1 MLHDLLHHD
10 YSHINLRQVPT
21 TAALVEQKLRSMTPN
36 ERWWFQKLAEG
47 RLLPDHDA
55 WVPDVPKVALYQDY
69 IGTLGKIGVRHKSV
83 ETELGMFLAKMLR
96 AEALDSCR
104 KIALVPTGCG
114 RSDDGHSRRL
124 AHWRFPSLAECR
136 EAFDQLSGTA
146 HAWDDAENDE
156 EGA

>member
-104 KIALVPTGCG
+104 A
-114 RSDDGHSRRL
+114 RSTHAVRKCCRRTFC
-124 AHWRFPSLAECR
+124 APPMPSCAPRGSWRR
-136 EAFDQLSGTA
+136 
-146 HAWDDAENDE
+146 
-156 EGA
+156 